1 METYSIAH
9 VMEPTASYDWPGA
22 AHIAANC
29 AAFLP
34 DEEDEQVADDS
45 ISCFNC
51 RYRRWTVSAF
61 TCCKKKR

>member
-1 METYSIAH
+1 MEPYSNVH
-9 VMEPTASYDWPGA
+9 VMEPAASYDWSGA
-22 AHIAANC
+22 ARIAAGC

-61 TCCKKKR
+61 TCCKKKH